1 VPTSFLRYFGKREN
15 AVQLNQLEENQSKDR
30 SRRIRYRVVL
40 QAKAGNNII
49 TWQTHLNANS
59 PKEALMTAQQLFRKD
74 RGEIQSTV
82 MSQWELRDVTPI
94 KTIQS
99 V

>member
-1 VPTSFLRYFGKREN
+1 M
-15 AVQLNQLEENQSKDR
+15 QLSQLEENQSKDR
-30 SRRIRYRVVL
+30 NRRIRYRVVL
-40 QAKAGNNII
+40 QAEAGNNVV

-74 RGEIQSTV
+74 RGEIQSIV

-94 KTIQS
+94 KKVETI
-99 V
+99 

>member
-1 VPTSFLRYFGKREN
+1 
-15 AVQLNQLEENQSKDR
+15 VQLKQLEENRSKDR

-40 QAKAGNNII
+40 QAKAGNNAV
-49 TWQTHLNANS
+49 TWQTHVNANS

-94 KTIQS
+94 KKVETI
-99 V
+99 

>member
-1 VPTSFLRYFGKREN
+1 M
-15 AVQLNQLEENQSKDR
+15 QLKHLEENRSKDR

-40 QAKAGNNII
+40 QANAGNNIV
-49 TWQTHLNANS
+49 TWQTHVNANS

-82 MSQWELRDVTPI
+82 MSQWELRDVTPV
-94 KTIQS
+94 KKVETI
-99 V
+99 